1 MNIIRIGFFDDHAMI
16 GKGLNTLIDNFKS
29 DFSSV
34 FVANDKATL
43 IKNLSTQEIDVL
55 ILDIVAPDVVG
66 LELFEMVVS
75 DFPEIKVLAYSS
87 LNSPILI
94 ENLLSIG
101 VMGFVNKKEDE
112 NVILNAI
119 ISVYNDTI
127 FVEDQYKYLTS
138 KYREL
143 VPTILSE
150 REIEILKLISQEL
163 TSQEIA
169 AQLHIS
175 IRTVENHRT
184 NIFKKL
190 DVKNTA
196 GLIMAANRLGYL
208 S

>member
-1 MNIIRIGFFDDHAMI
+1 MNIIRVGLFDDHYMI
-16 GKGLNTLIDNFKS
+16 SKGLSALLENYKS
-29 DFSSV
+29 DFTV
-34 FVANDKATL
+34 IFVANDKASL
-43 IKNLSTQEIDVL
+43 IKNLSSKEVDVL
-55 ILDIVAPDVVG
+55 VLDIVAPDVVG

-75 DFPEIKVLAYSS
+75 DFPDVKVLAYSS

-101 VMGFVNKKEDE
+101 VMGFVNKKEHE
-112 NVILNAI
+112 NIILSAI

-143 VPTILSE
+143 IPTILSD
-150 REIEILKLISQEL
+150 REIEILTLISQEL
-163 TSQEIA
+163 TSQDIA
-169 AQLHIS
+169 AQLYIS
-175 IRTVENHRT
+175 IRTVENHRN

>member
-1 MNIIRIGFFDDHAMI
+1 MNLIRIGFFDDHAMI
-16 GKGLNTLIDNFKS
+16 GKGLSTLIGNFKS

-34 FVANDKATL
+34 FIANDKATL
-43 IKNLSTQEIDVL
+43 LKKLSTEEIDVL

-101 VMGFVNKKEDE
+101 VMGFVNKKEE
-112 NVILNAI
+112 EHVILKAI

-169 AQLHIS
+169 MRLNIS
-175 IRTVENHRT
+175 MRTVENHRT

>member
-1 MNIIRIGFFDDHAMI
+1 MNVIRIGLFDDHAMI
-16 GKGLNTLIDNFKS
+16 SKGLGALLNTFKT
-29 DFSSV
+29 DFEV
-34 FVANDKATL
+34 KFIANDKPTL
-43 IKNLSTQEIDVL
+43 LKHLSSIEIDVL
-55 ILDIVAPDVVG
+55 VLDIVAPDVIG

-75 DFPEIKVLAYSS
+75 DFPDVKVLAYSS

-101 VMGFVNKKEDE
+101 VMGFVNKKENE
-112 NVILNAI
+112 NTILSAI

-143 VPTILSE
+143 IPTILSE
-150 REIEILKLISQEL
+150 REMQILKLISQEM

-169 AQLHIS
+169 LALNIS
-175 IRTVENHRT
+175 LRTVENHRN

>member
-1 MNIIRIGFFDDHAMI
+1 MNLIRIGFFDDHAMI
-16 GKGLNTLIDNFKS
+16 GKGLNTLIGNFKS

-101 VMGFVNKKEDE
+101 VMGFVNKKEEE
-112 NVILNAI
+112 NVILSAI
-119 ISVYNDTI
+119 INVYNDTI

-169 AQLHIS
+169 GQLHIS
-175 IRTVENHRT
+175 MRTVENHRT

>member
-1 MNIIRIGFFDDHAMI
+1 MNIVRIGLFDDHYMI
-16 GKGLNTLIDNFKS
+16 SKGLNTLIGTFKS
-29 DFSSV
+29 DFNVV
-34 FVANDKATL
+34 FVANDKASLT
-43 IKNLSTQEIDVL
+43 KNLSTNEIDVL

-75 DFPEIKVLAYSS
+75 DFPDVKVLAYSS

-101 VMGFVNKKEDE
+101 VMGFVNKKENE
-112 NVILNAI
+112 NVILSAI

-150 REIEILKLISQEL
+150 RELQILKLISQEM

-169 AQLHIS
+169 LALNIS
-175 IRTVENHRT
+175 LRTVENHRN

>member
-1 MNIIRIGFFDDHAMI
+1 MNIIRIGLFDDHHMI
-16 GKGLNTLIDNFKS
+16 SKGLSTLLSAYKA
-29 DFSSV
+29 DFNV
-34 FVANDKATL
+34 AFVANDKEAL
-43 IKNLSTQEIDVL
+43 IKNLSTKEIDVL

-75 DFPEIKVLAYSS
+75 DFPDIKVLAYSS

-101 VMGFVNKKEDE
+101 VIGFVNKKEQE
-112 NVILNAI
+112 NIVLSAI
-119 ISVYNDTI
+119 ISVYNDSV
-127 FVEDQYKYLTS
+127 FVEEQYKYLTS

-163 TSQEIA
+163 ISQEIA
-169 AQLHIS
+169 TQLNIS